1 MDGVTIAWRLL
12 KANAGVLAL
21 VPQAQI
27 VSGVAPPNTPLEA
40 ISITRVSEVDRNIPS
55 PGTNRRATE
64 RVQVTVLAR
73 DYPKLRAAIAAAK
86 KALADFVGT
95 VGSINDVTIQTDLA
109 GPDFMDE
116 EASIYF
122 GTQDFIVGYTEPR

>member
-1 MDGVTIAWRLL
+1 MDGVAIAWALL
-12 KANAGVLAL
+12 KANSGVLAL
-21 VPQAQI
+21 VPQARI
-27 VSGVAPPNTPLEA
+27 ISGTVPANTPLDA
-40 ISITRVSEVDRNIPS
+40 ISVTRVSAGDRNIPS

-64 RVQVTVLAR
+64 RVQVTVLAAT
-73 DYPKLRAAIAAAK
+73 YPRLRAALSAAK
-86 KALADFVGT
+86 KALADYVGT
-95 VGSINDVTIQTDLA
+95 VGSANDVTIHTDLA